1 MLFAALNGDKRPL
14 FAGFDKSQ
22 TPAVIVGGMAQED
35 GQVFQRHFLR
45 NGLPPIAIA
54 YRYGIN
60 GKQFEARER
69 AGDVERTAANLPS
82 AVAGGDIATALRQRI
97 EMENN
102 VAKSGA
108 DNHDRPLRR

>member
-35 GQVFQRHFLR
+35 GQVFQRHFFAQR
-45 NGLPPIAIA
+45 PAPQSPLPTGMALMGNSS
-54 YRYGIN
+54 R
-60 GKQFEARER
+60 RER

-102 VAKSGA
+102 VAKAAPITTIG
-108 DNHDRPLRR
+108 R